1 MVKSKIF
8 PTPVSDLPQA
18 DIPVDGLKAYL
29 SQGDN
34 HQVIFM
40 EFEKDTEIPEHS
52 HKSQWGIVLDGKI
65 DVTAEGKT
73 TTYKKGDSY
82 FLPDGTKHSVK
93 IYAGYCDITFF
104 DEKERY
110 KQKK

>member
-40 EFEKDTEIPEHS
+40 EFEKGHRNP
-52 HKSQWGIVLDGKI
+52 
-65 DVTAEGKT
+65 
-73 TTYKKGDSY
+73 
-82 FLPDGTKHSVK
+82 
-93 IYAGYCDITFF
+93 
-104 DEKERY
+104 
-110 KQKK
+110 